1 VQAADHYLA
10 PLPSR
15 QESKQLVRRH
25 SAISADGHGHKQ
37 LRDSVCISSIGIEG
51 MIPSQECC
59 NCCLSSAY
67 QPRVVYLLLTNQE
80 FREYVTAN

>member
-1 VQAADHYLA
+1 MLAADHCLA

-25 SAISADGHGHKQ
+25 SAITADGHEHKQ
-37 LRDSVCISSIGIEG
+37 LRDYVCTSSIGIEG
-51 MIPSQECC
+51 TIPSQEYC

-80 FREYVTAN
+80 FREYVIAN